1 MIDAPLAGRRILV
14 PRPPGQA
21 SSLSGRIERL
31 GGEAVEAPV
40 LLIEPGDLDDLRG
53 RLRELARG
61 RFTAV
66 CITSPNGVDAVADAL
81 VAEELAPDVLTPPL
95 VAVVGSGTE
104 RRLRE
109 RLGRRADLL
118 PPRATTEA
126 LGEAFPPGSGR
137 VLLPRADLA
146 NPVLPRLLG
155 EKGYDCTDVVAY
167 RTRAPRSLPDAVV
180 RDLAV
185 GAIDLVAL
193 TSSSAV
199 RNLMALIGA
208 DRPACRV
215 VSIGPVTSATCR
227 EYGLE
232 VAAEADPHD
241 LDGLVAALVR
251 AADGG

>member
-1 MIDAPLAGRRILV
+1 MTDAPLAGRRVLV
-14 PRPPGQA
+14 PRPAGQA
-21 SSLSGRIERL
+21 SSLSRRIERL
-31 GGEAVEAPV
+31 GGEPVEAPV
-40 LLIEPGDLDDLRG
+40 LLIEPGDVDDLRR
-53 RLRELARG
+53 RLRELYEGA
-61 RFTAV
+61 FTAV

-81 VAEELAPDVLTPPL
+81 VQEELPAAVLDPPL

-104 RRLRE
+104 RRLGE

-126 LGEAFPPGSGR
+126 LGEAFPAGSGV

-146 NPVLPRLLG
+146 NPVLPRLLR
-155 EKGYDCTDVVAY
+155 EKGYDCVDVVAY
-167 RTRAPRSLPDAVV
+167 RTTAPPSLPDTVV
-180 RDLAV
+180 RDLSA

-199 RNLMALIGA
+199 RNLMALIGS

-251 AADGG
+251 AAA